1 MVDAESEPPQ
11 STAGPS
17 SSRDNGELTTTHD
30 HSAGPSSTRTP
41 TSPRSRSRSASY
53 SPASS
58 RRGTKR
64 PSSFSPVPEEDP
76 PAPSHSTLE
85 SGIDPD
91 PAQSVKKPRAADPDA
106 RRRGQRLFGV
116 LTSTLSQ
123 FKRESEST
131 RAASA
136 AQKRAEIEARLAA
149 KLEHTSK
156 AIDSTERRRSLVWEA
171 RALAEQIAAGDAQR
185 KTLRSM
191 KRRMASFLYTP
202 TPASHR
208 STRSQSKGE
217 HRLATEIPTSVTPM
231 ARVDDEDGGYAVYFL
246 PGRTLPEQEDLLN
259 AQEDDVDDRIDRF
272 DDAWDDERRGLCEE
286 LERVK
291 TRIRLL

>member
-30 HSAGPSSTRTP
+30 LSGGPSLTRTP

-85 SGIDPD
+85 SSVDPD

-136 AQKRAEIEARLAA
+136 AQKRAEIEARLAT
-149 KLEHTSK
+149 KLENTSK

-191 KRRMASFLYTP
+191 KRRMASFLYTTHP
-202 TPASHR
+202 DSYH
-208 STRSQSKGE
+208 STRSQARE
-217 HRLATEIPTSVTPM
+217 HRLAAEIPTSVTPM
-231 ARVDDEDGGYAVYFL
+231 AKVNDEDGGYAVYFL